1 MIIPRHYENLHV
13 LHENTAANRSYYIPA
28 EERFDDLVENRE
40 HSGRFQLL
48 NGMWRFRYFDSIY
61 DLKDEFY
68 REGYG
73 KRASERYRCRAAG
86 RITVL
91 TAIST
96 RTRDIRSPWTR
107 LTFLRKIP
115 AALISI
121 ILSMSR
127 MRPRQRHF

>member
-13 LHENTAANRSYYIPA
+13 LHENTVANRSYYIPA

-48 NGMWRFRYFDSIY
+48 NGMWGFRYFDSIY

-68 REGYG
+68 QEGYG
-73 KRASERYRCRAAG
+73 ERASERFRCRAAG

-91 TAIST
+91 TDISI
-96 RTRDIRSPWTR
+96 RTRDTRSPWTR
-107 LTFLRKIP
+107 LTFPRKIP
-115 AALISI
+115 AERISI
-121 ILSMSR
+121 ILSMSPTR
-127 MRPRQRHF
+127 RRRRRF